1 MQEFE
6 LKSQK
11 QLSELDQTHQQ
22 QLQLLEQSI
31 SDESNNL
38 KSKKK
43 WSKDLI
49 QYRRRQLLMADQQRY
64 QEAQQTKLVSDA
76 LEEKELSAMNSTTDT
91 SLMRRERTMKK
102 QHQAEMDVLMKRIE
116 SKRREYAKQ
125 RNVDC
130 DRLLQ
135 RNKNI
140 QSSFDSKHVSMQF
153 VCAFMLVSCE

>member
-1 MQEFE
+1 
-6 LKSQK
+6 
-11 QLSELDQTHQQ
+11 
-22 QLQLLEQSI
+22 
-31 SDESNNL
+31 
-38 KSKKK
+38 
-43 WSKDLI
+43 
-49 QYRRRQLLMADQQRY
+49 MADQQRY

-116 SKRREYAKQ
+116 SKRREYVKR

-153 VCAFMLVSCE
+153 VCAFMLVCPVNNILKTQVSNLFLLLS